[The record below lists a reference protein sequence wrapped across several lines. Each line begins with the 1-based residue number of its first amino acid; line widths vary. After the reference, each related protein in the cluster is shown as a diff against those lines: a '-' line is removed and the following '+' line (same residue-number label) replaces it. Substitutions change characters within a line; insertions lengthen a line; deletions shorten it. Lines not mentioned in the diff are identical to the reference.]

1 MIEDNLRQILMTNI
15 DVDVTWSINHSTLK
29 DDSVTIYNSGGDKP
43 SSYEGVFESPQYQVL
58 VKSSNYDKATDIA
71 NRIYYL
77 LHKFSN
83 ERITVDYDTVQVDYK
98 IYLITALHTPILLG
112 VNDDD
117 VMEYSLNFRA
127 ELLRLGERLK

>member
-1 MIEDNLRQILMTNI
+1 MIEDNLRLILMDSI
-15 DVDVTWSINHSTLK
+15 DTDVTWSVNHSTLK

-43 SSYEGVFESPQYQVL
+43 SSYEGVFESPQYQVI
-58 VKSSNYDKATDIA
+58 VKSSDYDKATDIA